1 MFYKIARALV
11 FFIVRLWFKVEVK
24 GRENLPKK
32 GGYIVIANHQHLL
45 DPVFVTLA
53 VIKKLSIMGKKELFE
68 NKFLSSVFTSLGA
81 FPVDRGK
88 GDMSVIETAEK
99 NLKNGEILLIFPEGT
114 RSKSGKLLRF
124 KNGATLIARETGADV
139 LPVVINYKN
148 GVRIFGKIEIAILP
162 IIENSLLSDGEGMH
176 AMRNATHLLM
186 DRISGGLEELR
197 S

>member
-53 VIKKLSIMGKKELFE
+53 VTKKLSIMGKKELFE

-88 GDMSVIETAEK
+88 GDMSAIETAEK

-162 IIENSLLSDGEGMH
+162 IIGNELLSDGEGMH

-197 S
+197 L

>member
-88 GDMSVIETAEK
+88 GDMSAIETAEK

-148 GVRIFGKIEIAILP
+148 GTRIFGKIEISILP
-162 IIENSLLSDGEGMH
+162 IIGNELLSDGEGMH
-176 AMRNATHLLM
+176 AMRNATLLLM